1 MELLGT
7 KSIDLKE
14 KISEHRENGLTRDE
28 VKQYLRIS
36 TDAHDC
42 VTDEG

>member
-1 MELLGT
+1 LLGT

-14 KISEHRENGLTRDE
+14 KISEHRDNGLTRDE
-28 VKQYLRIS
+28 VKIYLSIT

-42 VTDEG
+42 ITDEG